1 MTSTFRNVSVTAVFA
16 LSLASCATNKAG
28 YKSEDAVERQLL
40 RMTREE
46 VLVDLGPPTKK
57 TVLEGGREGWRYG
70 SEVGGLTGGECT
82 LSLVVDAQRVVQAK
96 LSANDLSWVSFPLG
110 SCTKIIQTLR

>member
-1 MTSTFRNVSVTAVFA
+1 MRIL
-16 LSLASCATNKAG
+16 LSIILASLVLGCATNKGG
-28 YKSEDAVERQLL
+28 YRTEQSVELQIMK
-40 RMTREE
+40 MTKEE

-57 TVLEGGREGWRYG
+57 TTLDADKESWRYE

-82 LSLVVDAQRVVQAK
+82 LSLLFQKEKVIQAK